1 MKATLSG
8 QKTIITQPAVTK
20 TISEI
25 NIMYMIDNP
34 TEKKLT
40 VVTKELG
47 QIIVFEG
54 QSYIDAGQ
62 WTDLDVID
70 RLLVM
75 YNV

>member
-8 QKTIITQPAVTK
+8 QKTIITHPAVTK
-20 TISEI
+20 IISEI
-25 NIMYMIDNP
+25 NVMYMIDNP
-34 TEKKLT
+34 MDKKLT

-47 QIIVFEG
+47 QVVVFEG

-62 WTDLDVID
+62 WTDMDVID
-70 RLLVM
+70 KLLTM

>member
-1 MKATLSG
+1 MKAILSG
-8 QKTIITQPAVTK
+8 QKTIITQPAVIK
-20 TISEI
+20 TINEI

-47 QIIVFEG
+47 QVVVFEG

-70 RLLVM
+70 RLLVI

>member
-1 MKATLSG
+1 MKAILSG

-20 TISEI
+20 TINEI

-47 QIIVFEG
+47 QVVVFEG

-70 RLLVM
+70 RLLVI

>member
-1 MKATLSG
+1 MKAILSG

-25 NIMYMIDNP
+25 NVMYMIDNP
-34 TEKKLT
+34 MDKKLT

-47 QIIVFEG
+47 QVVVFEG
-54 QSYIDAGQ
+54 QSYINIGQ

>member
-8 QKTIITQPAVTK
+8 QKTIITQPAITK

-25 NIMYMIDNP
+25 NVMYMIDNP
-34 TEKKLT
+34 MEKKLT

-47 QIIVFEG
+47 QLVAFEG

>member
-1 MKATLSG
+1 MKAILSG
-8 QKTIITQPAVTK
+8 QKTIITQPATTK

-25 NIMYMIDNP
+25 NVMYMIDNP
-34 TEKKLT
+34 MEKKLT

-47 QIIVFEG
+47 QVVVFEG

-70 RLLVM
+70 RLLVI

>member
-1 MKATLSG
+1 MKAILSG
-8 QKTIITQPAVTK
+8 QKTIITQPATTK

-25 NIMYMIDNP
+25 NVMYMIDNP
-34 TEKKLT
+34 MEKKLT

-47 QIIVFEG
+47 QVVVFEG

>member
-25 NIMYMIDNP
+25 NVMYMIDNP
-34 TEKKLT
+34 MDKKLT

-47 QIIVFEG
+47 QVVVFEG

>member
-8 QKTIITQPAVTK
+8 QKTIITQPAITK

-25 NIMYMIDNP
+25 NVMYMIDNP
-34 TEKKLT
+34 MEKKLT

-47 QIIVFEG
+47 QVVAFEG

>member
-8 QKTIITQPAVTK
+8 QKTIITQPAITK

-25 NIMYMIDNP
+25 NVIYMIDNP
-34 TEKKLT
+34 IEKKLT

-47 QIIVFEG
+47 QVVVFEG

>member
-1 MKATLSG
+1 
-8 QKTIITQPAVTK
+8 
-20 TISEI
+20 
-25 NIMYMIDNP
+25 MYMIDNP

>member
-8 QKTIITQPAVTK
+8 QKTIITQPAITK

-25 NIMYMIDNP
+25 NVIYMIDNP

-47 QIIVFEG
+47 QVVVFEG

>member
-8 QKTIITQPAVTK
+8 QKTIITQPATTK

-34 TEKKLT
+34 MEKKLT

-47 QIIVFEG
+47 QVVVFEG

-70 RLLVM
+70 RLLVI